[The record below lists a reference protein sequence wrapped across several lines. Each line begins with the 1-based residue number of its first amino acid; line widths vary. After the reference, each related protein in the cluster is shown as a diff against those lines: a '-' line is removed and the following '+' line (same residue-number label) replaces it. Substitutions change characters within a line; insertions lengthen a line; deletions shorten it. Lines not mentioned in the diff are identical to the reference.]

1 MLIYFYY
8 KEYQNI
14 QVIPL
19 SSFIRSIGWPNCKSY
34 KTLHPKYCNSKM
46 QFL

>member
-14 QVIPL
+14 QVMPL
-19 SSFIRSIGWPNCKSY
+19 SSFIRSIG
-34 KTLHPKYCNSKM
+34 
-46 QFL
+46 